1 MELLPGMK
9 WLRIGGLGALAGA
22 ALAAGGCMSIDRAS
36 SSEQRSYERVGRI
49 DNPAP
54 ALAALVA
61 PDAAIEKLAEG
72 FRWSEGPVWIAEGA
86 FLLLSDVPGNKMY
99 RWSEQDG
106 LSVFLDPS
114 GYDGPDPSHFREPGS
129 NGLIRG
135 PGNTILMA
143 DHGNR
148 AVVQLDLATRRKT
161 LLATRF
167 QGRRFNSP
175 NDLVRAS
182 DGSIYFTDPPYGL
195 EGLNASPLKE
205 LEWNGV
211 YRLAPDGTIRLL
223 TREMTFPNGI
233 ILSPDERTVYVSNSD
248 PSRAVVLAFPV
259 REDGS
264 LGESR
269 VFADMTELAR
279 AGLPGLPDGMAID
292 REGNLFVTGPGGV
305 HVFTPAGERLGR
317 IDTGTA
323 IANCAFGEDGRTL
336 FLASNNY
343 LARIRMRT
351 IGLGY

>member
-1 MELLPGMK
+1 MSVNSKQYETVGK
-9 WLRIGGLGALAGA
+9 IEGAT
-22 ALAAGGCMSIDRAS
+22 
-36 SSEQRSYERVGRI
+36 
-49 DNPAP
+49 P

-61 PDAAIEKLAEG
+61 PDARIEKLAEG
-72 FRWSEGPVWIAEGA
+72 FRWSEGPVWVTEGS

-99 RWSEQDG
+99 RWSEEDG

-114 GYDGPDPSHFREPGS
+114 GYAGSDPSAFREPGS

-148 AVVQLDLATRRKT
+148 AVASLDLATRRKK

-167 QGRRFNSP
+167 EGKRFNSP

-195 EGLNASPLKE
+195 EGLNGSPLKE
-205 LEWNGV
+205 LAWNGV
-211 YRLAPDGTIRLL
+211 YRLDPDGRVTLL
-223 TREMTFPNGI
+223 ARDLTFPNGVV
-233 ILSPDERTVYVSNSD
+233 LSPDERTLFVSNSD
-248 PSRAVVLAFPV
+248 PQRAVIMAYP
-259 REDGS
+259 RNADGS
-264 LGESR
+264 LGNGR
-269 VFADMTELAR
+269 VFADMTDLAQL
-279 AGLPGLPDGMAID
+279 GLPGLPDGMAID
-292 REGNLFVTGPGGV
+292 RNGNLFATGPGGV
-305 HVFTPAGERLGR
+305 HVFTPTGQRLGR
-317 IDTGTA
+317 IETGTA
-323 IANCAFGEDGRTL
+323 IANCAFGGDGRTL